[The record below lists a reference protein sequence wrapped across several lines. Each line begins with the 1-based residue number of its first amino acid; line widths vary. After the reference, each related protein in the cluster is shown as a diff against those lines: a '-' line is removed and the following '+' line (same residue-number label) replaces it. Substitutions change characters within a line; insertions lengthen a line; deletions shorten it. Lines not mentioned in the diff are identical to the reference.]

1 LNQSTDAT
9 DIVDLSRY
17 PIADPDSAES
27 TACVAQYRQEFLGTG
42 LCILPNF
49 VKPDALQTLA
59 DEGNAVADQAYFCK
73 STHNAYLTDDDT
85 DLPADDVAQRQEATF
100 VGSVA
105 YDLLGDD
112 SSLKR
117 LYLWEP
123 LRQFVGA
130 ILGKSEFYR
139 LADPL
144 GACSINVFV
153 DGGQHGWHFDESEF
167 SVTLMMQQPTTGGAF
182 EYVTGIRGHDD
193 EKQLLEDILDGKDN
207 SNGDS
212 SRIVQLPF
220 TPGTLLIFGGRQTI
234 HRVTQV
240 SGAVPRLVPVL
251 CYSDT
256 PNHSNS
262 ETVRKL
268 FWGRSG

>member
-1 LNQSTDAT
+1 MLDQSTDAT

-17 PIADPDSAES
+17 PIADTNSAES
-27 TACVAQYRQEFLGTG
+27 SACTAQHRQDFLANG
-42 LCILPNF
+42 LSILPDF
-49 VKPDALQTLA
+49 VKPDALQILV
-59 DEGNAVADQAYFCK
+59 DEGNAVAKQAYFCRN
-73 STHNAYLTDDDT
+73 THNAYLTDDDS
-85 DLPADDVAQRQEATF
+85 DLPADDAARRQEATF

-105 YDLLGDD
+105 YDLLGNG

-123 LRQFVGA
+123 LRHFVGA
-130 ILGKSEFYR
+130 VLGKNEFYR

-167 SVTLMMQQPTTGGAF
+167 SVTLMMQQPTIGGAF

-193 EKQLLEDILDGKDN
+193 EKKLLQDILDGDRRN
-207 SNGDS
+207 
-212 SRIVQLPF
+212 IVQLPF

-240 SGAVPRLVPVL
+240 RGSIPRLVPVL

-256 PNHSNS
+256 ANRSNS

-268 FWGRSG
+268 FWGRTG

>member
-1 LNQSTDAT
+1 MGQSTNAS

-27 TACVAQYRQEFLGTG
+27 AACAAQYRQEFLDTG
-42 LCILPNF
+42 LSILPDF
-49 VKPDALQTLA
+49 VKPSALRILVG
-59 DEGNAVADQAYFCK
+59 EGNAIAKQAYFCE
-73 STHNAYLTDDDT
+73 STHNAYLTDDDF
-85 DLPADDVAQRQEATF
+85 DLPEDDIARRQESTF

-105 YDLLGDD
+105 YDLLGDS

-123 LRQFVGA
+123 LRRFVGA
-130 ILGKSEFYR
+130 VLGKNEFYR

-167 SVTLMMQQPTTGGAF
+167 SVTLMMQQPAIGGAF
-182 EYVTGIRGHDD
+182 EYVTGIRGHTD
-193 EKQLLEDILDGKDN
+193 EKKLLQDILDGDR
-207 SNGDS
+207 SN
-212 SRIVQLPF
+212 IVQLPF
-220 TPGTLLIFGGRQTI
+220 TPGTLLIFGGHQMI

-240 SGAVPRLVPVL
+240 RGSIPRLVPVL

-268 FWGRSG
+268 FWGRTG

>member
-1 LNQSTDAT
+1 LAQSTDAT

-27 TACVAQYRQEFLGTG
+27 AACAAQYRQDFLAAG
-42 LCILPNF
+42 LCALPNF
-49 VKPDALQTLA
+49 VKPDALQTLV
-59 DEGNAVADQAYFCK
+59 DEGNAVANQAYFCR
-73 STHNAYLTDDDT
+73 STHNAYLTDDDA
-85 DLPADDVAQRQEATF
+85 DLPADDAARRQEATF

-105 YDLLGDD
+105 YDLLDEG

-123 LRQFVGA
+123 LRHFVGA

-167 SVTLMMQQPTTGGAF
+167 SVTLMMQRPTIGGAF

-193 EKQLLEDILDGKDN
+193 EKQLLQDLLDGD
-207 SNGDS
+207 GDS
-212 SRIVQLPF
+212 DGKRIVQLPF
-220 TPGTLLIFGGRQTI
+220 TPGTLLIFGGHQTI
-234 HRVTQV
+234 HRVTEV
-240 SGAVPRLVPVL
+240 RGSVPRLVPVL